1 MSKVRENAPLFD
13 ALDALEKEK
22 GIPKEY
28 MLEKIEAALVS
39 AYKKAYANS
48 TNVRV
53 ILDPVKKDC
62 RVFSQKT
69 VVEEVENENTEI
81 SLADAQ
87 RKSRRYVLGTVVE
100 EEIRTKEF
108 SRTSAQIAK
117 QVIIQ
122 GIREAER
129 GMLIK
134 EYEDKRE
141 EIITATVIATDAE
154 TGAIIVDTGTSEA
167 VIIKNEQIPGEKFEG
182 GEHIKVFV
190 TEVSREQKGRLVT
203 LSRVHPGLVKRLF
216 ELEVPEIKDGTVI
229 IENIT
234 REAGSRTKMSV
245 YSRDEDVDAIGA
257 CIGNKGSRISAIVNE
272 LSGEKIDIIKY
283 SEDPCEYISAALSP
297 ANVLGIR
304 LDGEKSAK
312 VVVDADQLD
321 LAIGQEG
328 QNARLAA
335 KLTGYKIDIKPEG
348 TVFEDEVTDEDDSEY
363 EDISED

>member
-1 MSKVRENAPLFD
+1 MSKVRENAALFD
-13 ALDALEKEK
+13 ALDLLEKEK
-22 GIPKEY
+22 GIPKDY

-39 AYKKAYANS
+39 AYKKAFANN

-53 ILDPVKKDC
+53 ILDPEKKDC

-81 SLADAQ
+81 ALADAQ
-87 RKSRRYVLGTVVE
+87 KKSRRYVLGTVVE
-100 EEIRTKEF
+100 EEIRTKDF
-108 SRTSAQIAK
+108 NRTSAQIAK

-167 VIIKNEQIPGEKFEG
+167 VIIKNEQIPGETFEG

-234 REAGSRTKMSV
+234 REAGSRTKMAV
-245 YSRDEDVDAIGA
+245 YSRDESVDPIGA
-257 CIGNKGSRISAIVNE
+257 CIGNRGSRISAIVNE

-283 SEDPCEYISAALSP
+283 SEVPEEYIAAALSP
-297 ANVLGIR
+297 ASVISIS
-304 LDGEKSAK
+304 LDGEKSAR
-312 VVVDADQLD
+312 VVVSPDQLS
-321 LAIGQEG
+321 LAIGQRG

-348 TVFEDEVTDEDDSEY
+348 AVFEDGIEE
-363 EDISED
+363 